1 MATAVMD
8 VVPFLKALLWLLL
21 VLIHAPGK
29 NQDPWT
35 VAALMCHALL
45 EDTIFESTADS
56 SSMVVW
62 QNCGALTLAL
72 HAASL
77 SKACLVFCTLDVSCW
92 ASSELQEIVSI
103 VGRCRCI
110 VRWKLGSLPCI
121 FSKLLLI

>member
-1 MATAVMD
+1 MD
-8 VVPFLKALLWLLL
+8 VVPFLKASLGLLL

-45 EDTIFESTADS
+45 EDTILESTAGS
-56 SSMVVW
+56 SPMVVW

-77 SKACLVFCTLDVSCW
+77 GEACLVFCTLDVSCW
-92 ASSELQEIVSI
+92 ASPELQEIVSS
-103 VGRCRCI
+103 VGR
-110 VRWKLGSLPCI
+110 W
-121 FSKLLLI
+121 